1 MKKNNL
7 PRGLRNNNPGNI
19 RINGDL
25 FQGEVRP
32 SKDKSFKQF
41 ETMAYGYRAM
51 FVILRNYIRN
61 YKLDTIRKMISRWAP
76 TNENHTE
83 NYIRVVAERSGILA
97 DELVYPENREIMI
110 RIVAAMSYVENGV
123 EADMPDVITG
133 DGFCYETLS
142 CNTDFDSLP
151 SLLPGRPVHEE
162 SRGQTCLQN
171 RYIRPC

>member
-76 TNENHTE
+76 PKDNNHTE
-83 NYIRVVAERSGILA
+83 AYIKAVSDYAGIPA
-97 DELVYPENREIMI
+97 DDPINVNDREQMI
-110 RIVAAMSYVENGV
+110 RIVAGMSRVENGV

-133 DGFCYETLS
+133 W
-142 CNTDFDSLP
+142 
-151 SLLPGRPVHEE
+151 LL
-162 SRGQTCLQN
+162 L
-171 RYIRPC
+171 